1 MAKRPMTSAELY
13 LRLLGY
19 VRHHTFT
26 PFGWYR
32 IVVGVAILL
41 LVR

>member
-1 MAKRPMTSAELY
+1 VKW
-13 LRLLGY
+13 LLGY

-32 IVVGVAILL
+32 IAVGVAILL
-41 LVR
+41 LMR